1 MMRPFS
7 TVPFLC
13 SSRQYSDAWRHMLN
27 VPFRCTATTASQSSS
42 AMLKIIR
49 SRRMPALLTTM
60 LSLPNVSRAHSTMRL
75 AALKSATLSPL
86 ATASPPFFLISATTS
101 CAGVA
106 VGCPVPSKCAPRSFT
121 TTLAPCCAMSSACSR
136 PMPRPEPVMIAEC
149 ARDGSLV
156 PWLALAKA
164 LATFLF
170 FASFFTSGLYWM
182 AWTPG
187 RYVYELFAWGEETK
201 VGLYALAFLGRG
213 TFNTLNAFYFTRP
226 WWGPLRV
233 RRPLIGRAV
242 TAVPVAAAALCTWA
256 FLALVREETTT
267 FSSDAQDVARTVL
280 AGVDCEEVRANEG
293 KTMTDLRQRGER
305 RYRVE
310 ITYGCDITRVLVQ
323 AEDGRIGTA
332 AEPQPACCRK
342 GS

>member
-7 TVPFLC
+7 TLSFLC
-13 SSRQYSDAWRHMLN
+13 SSRQYSLAWRHMLN
-27 VPFRCTATTASQSSS
+27 VPFRWTAMTASQSSS

-60 LSLPNVSRAHSTMRL
+60 LSLPKVSIAHSTIRL

-86 ATASPPFFLISATTS
+86 AI
-101 CAGVA
+101 A
-106 VGCPVPSKCAPRSFT
+106 VV
-121 TTLAPCCAMSSACSR
+121 TLASGLAVLGSDLLVTSYRDLHRDALWFVVAYCAVQALMVV
-136 PMPRPEPVMIAEC
+136 EF
-149 ARDGSLV
+149 ARDGRLV
-156 PWLALAKA
+156 PWLAVAKA
-164 LATFLF
+164 LAALLF

-187 RYVYELFAWGEETK
+187 RYVYQLFGWAEETRA
-201 VGLYALAFLGRG
+201 GLFALAFLGRG

-226 WWGPLRV
+226 WWSPLRV
-233 RRPLIGRAV
+233 RRPLLGRAV
-242 TAVPVAAAALCTWA
+242 TTVPVAAAALCTWA

-280 AGVDCEEVRANEG
+280 AGVDCERVRANDG
-293 KTMTDLRQRGER
+293 KTTTDLRQRGER

-310 ITYGCDITRVLVQ
+310 ITYGCELTRVLVQ
-323 AEDGRIGTA
+323 AEDGRVGTA
-332 AEPQPACCRK
+332 AEPQRACCG
-342 GS
+342 GSGPSHLP